1 MRTMV
6 LMSLFFTIAL
16 SGCHELAATAE
27 KSLQGTAAPL
37 KEPELP
43 NTSKLLACC
52 ANLSTRVETKD
63 FVKNVCPNLTTQ
75 TNKVIDSY
83 VSLKKAINDDKVIS
97 AEQKTKDL
105 AALKATSQTNLEPA
119 SRCLIVETVGK
130 VSLNGFLSPADCE
143 QDNAVGALPAGKSC
157 DDVKGAIM
165 DAK

>member
-1 MRTMV
+1 M
-6 LMSLFFTIAL
+6 LLFSTIAVTA
-16 SGCHELAATAE
+16 CQELAATAE

-43 NTSKLLACC
+43 NTSKLLTCC
-52 ANLSTRVETKD
+52 ANLSARAETKA
-63 FVKNVCPNLTTQ
+63 FVKDICPSLTTP

-83 VSLKKAINDDKVIS
+83 VTLKKAINDDKVIA

-143 QDNAVGALPAGKSC
+143 QDNTVGALPAGKSC
-157 DDVKGAIM
+157 DDVKGAITN
-165 DAK
+165 AK

>member
-1 MRTMV
+1 MRGLAMAW
-6 LMSLFFTIAL
+6 LFSTLAV

-37 KEPELP
+37 KEAELP
-43 NTSKLLACC
+43 NTSKLLTCC
-52 ANLSTRVETKD
+52 ANLSARVETKD
-63 FVKNVCPNLTTQ
+63 FVKSICPNLTTQ

-83 VSLKKAINDDKVIS
+83 TSLKKAINDDKAIS

-105 AALKATSQTNLEPA
+105 AVLKATTQSNLEPA

-143 QDNAVGALPAGKSC
+143 QDTSVGALPAGKSC